1 MEAEMADAP
10 TPNGGETPNHRAR
23 IENAPKHWQPNA
35 LSDISD
41 NAYSRLY
48 AMTLE
53 ETYAA
58 EVMAQPDSYADFFL
72 ESPQA
77 QFHEF
82 VGPPELKG
90 TEVRA
95 SRMAAIDRL
104 RLAGAT
110 KYPDFFVDSPHN
122 GPPFHEKF
130 LDKGPPKPKFDEVE
144 GEIDEGEL
152 ISPVSERVRMLSQSR
167 VLAAFMRMQQSA
179 EQ

>member
-1 MEAEMADAP
+1 MADAT
-10 TPNGGETPNHRAR
+10 TPGSGEVPSDRPR
-23 IENAPKHWQPNA
+23 IENAPKHWQPSP

-41 NAYSRLY
+41 NAYNRLY

-72 ESPQA
+72 ESPQTR
-77 QFHEF
+77 FHEF

-90 TEVRA
+90 AEVRA
-95 SRMAAIDRL
+95 SRMAMVDRL
-104 RLAGAT
+104 RLAGEA

-130 LDKGPPKPKFDEVE
+130 LDKGPPKPKSDEVE
-144 GEIDEGEL
+144 GEINLEEL
-152 ISPVSERVRMLSQSR
+152 VSPVGERVRMLSQSR

-179 EQ
+179 GQ